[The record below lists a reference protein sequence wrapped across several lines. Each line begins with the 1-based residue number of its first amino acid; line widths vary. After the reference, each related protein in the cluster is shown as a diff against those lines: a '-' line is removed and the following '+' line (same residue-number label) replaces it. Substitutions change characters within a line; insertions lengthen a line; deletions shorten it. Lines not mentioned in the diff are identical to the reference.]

1 MSSGA
6 RGRSLS
12 ADWYPSTAE
21 ACRAML
27 TPVIAAPGA
36 PPGAFAAIVPH
47 AGWRYSLPLWGP
59 ALAALAAARPAADL
73 IVLFAGH
80 TEKPDSTRLF
90 VEGELSTPLGPIR
103 IAEKLSQDLAM
114 ALTEPDLETPEEHY
128 DDYGVEVLLPA
139 IKHYWP
145 EAPLVLIGPPPTVQA
160 IEIGKE
166 VAKLA
171 GVHRAKMPIFIGSTD
186 LTHYGRDHGYRPRG
200 SGPQAHAWVKH
211 DNDGPLLAAA
221 LKLDAAELVWVAERQ
236 RSACSAGAAAATIAV
251 AKRLGAKSAV
261 LTAHATSHEIAGSSG
276 DPESF
281 VSYAAIV
288 FGA

>member
-1 MSSGA
+1 
-6 RGRSLS
+6 
-12 ADWYPSTAE
+12 
-21 ACRAML
+21 
-27 TPVIAAPGA
+27 VIAAAGA

-80 TEKPDSTRLF
+80 TEKPDPPRLF

-186 LTHYGRDHGYRPRG
+186 LTRPRSWLSPAG
-200 SGPQAHAWVKH
+200 QQAPGARWVK
-211 DNDGPLLAAA
+211 NGDGPLLAAA

-236 RSACSAGAAAATIAV
+236 RSACSAGAAAATIAA

-261 LTAHATSHEIAGSSG
+261 LTAHTTSHEIAGSSG

-288 FGA
+288 FGS